1 MPKKMLRTVYAVNFI
16 FQAGFCMV
24 CPAGLLILGGWYL
37 NSRCGWGR
45 WVLIAAIVLGV
56 LTGFYSMITYIL
68 RYKDYT
74 DPTKQG
80 KDGERDEKTE

>member
-1 MPKKMLRTVYAVNFI
+1 MPKKFLRIAYAINFI
-16 FQAGFCMV
+16 LQAGFSLV

-37 NSRCGWGR
+37 NHHCGWGK

-68 RYKDYT
+68 KYINYT
-74 DPTKQG
+74 DPTASG
-80 KDGERDEKTE
+80 KDGESDGKAK